1 MKKPLDV
8 ALSTHSKGVP
18 LTFSMGNPRCE
29 KYCGHMKLR
38 RVLAT
43 TIAAA
48 LIISIN
54 PAHAFDPN
62 APRVDQVVQLRATY
76 DSQLDAAYA
85 NFLKL
90 KPKLSLV
97 PTAYSSYKAVIDDFV
112 ETRDTIN
119 RNLADPNSPAKTVEE
134 YIQEELGE
142 FSTSQFKLT
151 QLAAKIKTIS
161 CVKGKV
167 VKKVSALGT
176 PKCPTG
182 YKKK

>member
-1 MKKPLDV
+1 
-8 ALSTHSKGVP
+8 
-18 LTFSMGNPRCE
+18 
-29 KYCGHMKLR
+29 MKLR

-43 TIAAA
+43 TITAA
-48 LIISIN
+48 LVISIY

-62 APRVDQVVQLRATY
+62 APRVDQVAQLRATY
-76 DSQLDAAYA
+76 DPQLDAAYA

-90 KPKLSLV
+90 KAKLSLE
-97 PTAYSSYKAVIDDFV
+97 PSALKSYKAVIDDFV
-112 ETRDTIN
+112 ETRETIN
-119 RNLADPNSPAKTVEE
+119 RNLADPNSPTKTVEE

-161 CVKGKV
+161 CVKGTI
-167 VKKVSALGT
+167 VKKVSAIGI
-176 PKCPTG
+176 PKCPAG

>member
-1 MKKPLDV
+1 
-8 ALSTHSKGVP
+8 
-18 LTFSMGNPRCE
+18 
-29 KYCGHMKLR
+29 MKLR

-62 APRVDQVVQLRATY
+62 
-76 DSQLDAAYA
+76 
-85 NFLKL
+85 
-90 KPKLSLV
+90 
-97 PTAYSSYKAVIDDFV
+97 
-112 ETRDTIN
+112 
-119 RNLADPNSPAKTVEE
+119 SPAKTVEE
-134 YIQEELGE
+134 FIQEELGE

-161 CVKGKV
+161 CIKGKV
-167 VKKVSALGT
+167 VKKVSAIGT
-176 PKCPTG
+176 PKCPAG